1 MNKDFFNVAFPKNN
15 TCYLDF
21 IENGIGFPLDKQNLL
36 EPYISRS
43 KKGSGLGLAVVKK
56 IMEDHKGSIEL
67 KNNKNKKGATVTLTF
82 PIVKYLTLGPS

>member
-1 MNKDFFNVAFPKNN
+1 MD
-15 TCYLDF
+15 
-21 IENGIGFPLDKQNLL
+21 NGIGFPLNKENLL

-67 KNNKNKKGATVTLTF
+67 KNNINKQGAKVRLSF
-82 PIVKYLTLGPS
+82 PLN